1 MFIWRIQQW
10 AEEAIKP
17 NGIMEYITK
26 YSYAVYT
33 NTKLLARLKG
43 GFLIKD
49 MLDRFNQKI
58 NSTLQPDR
66 SLWLYAAHDYTV
78 SNILNGL
85 GVFKVLHGIFMSK

>member
-1 MFIWRIQQW
+1 
-10 AEEAIKP
+10 
-17 NGIMEYITK
+17 MEYITK

-49 MLDRFNQKI
+49 MLDRFEQKI
-58 NSTLQPDR
+58 NSTLQSDR
-66 SLWLYAAHDYTV
+66 SLWLYAAHDYTI

-85 GVFKVLHGIFMSK
+85 GVFEV